1 MILFVIVIVRLHDL
15 TEKSVVFQATVIRG
29 ENKRVETYVGLTAD
43 SIKVR

>member
-1 MILFVIVIVRLHDL
+1 M
-15 TEKSVVFQATVIRG
+15 TEKSGVYQAIVIRG